1 MELWTLCKD
10 KTKWKTYFDL
20 RKWDSMGNVVDEID
34 KEKDSFI
41 TLKEYPDDFLDKISN
56 VFNEYVLQVDEHESY
71 ENDDN
76 DTSGE
81 YERKYETKMSP
92 KNKIVI
98 SNGVPVGFMVESKKY
113 GGGMNNQTKI
123 SGTILYFD
131 GEDIEDNSYTVYDQ
145 NGRWR
150 TRRTYTIVKSK

>member
-1 MELWTLCKD
+1 MKLWTLIKD
-10 KTKWKTYFDL
+10 RTQWKTYFVL

-41 TLKEYPDDFLDKISN
+41 TLKEYPNDFLDKIAY
-56 VFNEYVLQVDEHESY
+56 VFDKYLLQVDEYESY

-81 YERKYETKMSP
+81 YERQYTQKLSQKD
-92 KNKIVI
+92 KIVI
-98 SNGVPVGFMVESKKY
+98 FNGEPVGFMVESKKY
-113 GGGMNNQTKI
+113 GGGMNNQTSI
-123 SGTILYFD
+123 SGTILYFN
-131 GEDIEDNSYTVYDQ
+131 GENIEDNSYVVYDQ

-150 TRRTYTIVKSK
+150 TKKTYTIVKSK